1 MVASKTSSLESVELL
16 LNNNVDVNAH
26 SKTGKNALAYA
37 IKAKNL
43 EIIKLLSSR
52 TTQKGFYSC
61 IEILSESNIDII
73 NKDGNIVTEL
83 EAVVNKIISS
93 RKSIKNKLLRQAT
106 IFGNGN
112 LTNFLLNKSGISWS
126 DDIIQTSVT
135 NAILS
140 DDVSCCQVL
149 KNYCKMKGIDVKT
162 EDVEYH
168 VKCRKKTKIFETRM
182 EFYGVKLV

>member
-52 TTQKGFYSC
+52 TTQEGFYSC
-61 IEILSESNIDII
+61 IDILSESNIDII

-93 RKSIKNKLLRQAT
+93 SQNMKNKILSQAA

-112 LTNFLLNKSGISWS
+112 LTNFLLNISGISWS
-126 DDIIQTSVT
+126 DDMIQISVT

-140 DDVSCCQVL
+140 DNVACCQVL
-149 KNYCKMKGIDVKT
+149 KNYCKVKGINCQARVQ
-162 EDVEYH
+162 VSPGQ
-168 VKCRKKTKIFETRM
+168 VQVRSRLGPGQVQVSSI
-182 EFYGVKLV
+182 